1 MDSSSV
7 AFCPFCGAHM
17 SRLTRFCFSCGRS
30 LEFLNGTEQTEGPEA
45 QGICQQPDNAKQ
57 TEKPCSS
64 YKQFLEYRSSK
75 SKERQSFNYGP
86 RGRHRA
92 KEQKHV
98 QVFELPKIS
107 LKMKEM
113 HWDIKLQ
120 FSQDR

>member
-1 MDSSSV
+1 MGQNRRKV
-7 AFCPFCGAHM
+7 QRHRGYVN
-17 SRLTRFCFSCGRS
+17 SRIM
-30 LEFLNGTEQTEGPEA
+30 LN
-45 QGICQQPDNAKQ
+45 K
-57 TEKPCSS
+57 
-64 YKQFLEYRSSK
+64 FLEYRSSK

-120 FSQDR
+120 FSQDRLRMLLHWMLYKNVS